1 MVFFLDAVAAV
12 HVAGGAGDVERLA
25 AIVALDE
32 RDQLGRGPALV
43 EQTTDTKRRL
53 QAESNL
59 SLHVGELLLHE
70 LSRRE
75 RPAKLFALEDVSSR
89 PEPAI
94 LGSPHGT
101 PGNAVAGAVQ
111 ATERTFQA
119 GDVGKQRRFCD
130 LDAVHHDLAGDRGAE
145 RQFSADL

>member
-53 QAESNL
+53 QAESDL
-59 SLHVGELLLHE
+59 GLHVGELLLHE

-75 RPAKLFALEDVSSR
+75 RPAELLALKHVGSR
-89 PEPAI
+89 AEPAI

-101 PGNAVAGAVQ
+101 PRNAVAGTVQ
-111 ATERTFQA
+111 TAERAFQA
-119 GDVGKQRRFCD
+119 GHVGKQR
-130 LDAVHHDLAGDRGAE
+130 
-145 RQFSADL
+145 